1 MPDRLVLCLLLFL
14 QASGAAAL
22 SPGESLPPLRIETPG
37 ELRIEGDRIAFAPWD
52 TGVLSGKLQIVQY
65 LAARKSSQDL
75 NRPFTD
81 RLKASGIP
89 LERYHLTTIV
99 NLDDALFGTRGFVM
113 SELEDNKRR
122 YFRSTIVA
130 DEAGAGRTAW
140 GLAEKSSA
148 VLVLDGSGRL
158 LFVREGPMT
167 EEEIERVLALVRG
180 TTGPVTDA
188 ANGPERGRSQR

>member
-1 MPDRLVLCLLLFL
+1 VALLLAL
-14 QASGAAAL
+14 LLHALGAAAL
-22 SPGESLPPLRIETPG
+22 SPGDTLPPVRIDSPG
-37 ELRIEGDRIAFAPWD
+37 ELRLEGERIAFAPWD
-52 TGVLSGKLQIVQY
+52 TAALAGRLHIVQY

-75 NRPFTD
+75 IQPFND

-99 NLDDALFGTRGFVM
+99 NLDDAMFGTRGFVM

-130 DEAGAGRTAW
+130 DDAGAGRTAW

-148 VLVLDGSGRL
+148 VLVLDPGGRV
-158 LFVREGPMT
+158 LFFREGAMS
-167 EEEIERVLALVRG
+167 EDEIERILSLLRDGA
-180 TTGPVTDA
+180 
-188 ANGPERGRSQR
+188 